1 MSEEPVSAAEENRK
15 AAKATGKIGIAVMLS
30 RILGLLRDI
39 FMVRLYGTS
48 VLADCFNLAFKI
60 PNLLRDLFAEGA
72 LSQAFVTTFSKRLKE
87 EGEKS
92 AWILANRVLSLA
104 TVVMSA
110 VTILGV
116 FLAPSIVDLILS
128 FADKSFG
135 AEQRDLIVLL
145 ARIMYPFLLLVSLAA
160 LVMGMLNAKQVFGM
174 PALSSCFFNLG
185 CILGG
190 GAIGYW
196 VDPQWGEKSLIGIS
210 CGVLLGGLGQLVVQF
225 PSLWRVGFRPCWDV
239 LWSDPGVKK
248 IISLMGPAMI
258 AASAVQVNVMVN
270 AMFATSTGEGG
281 VSALNYAFRLM
292 QLPIGVFGVAV
303 ATVTLPA
310 LSRAAV
316 GGIGPEFAPTL
327 IRGINL
333 VTILVL
339 PCAVGLGFLATPLV
353 AVIFKGGDM
362 HHHSTMMIASALQ
375 CYAYGLVCYSW
386 IKIVQPA
393 FYAIDQ
399 RWVPMAISFVS
410 MVMNFVLNWYFVRV
424 MHWGHE
430 SLALTTSLIA
440 ALNFTL
446 LAVILRRF
454 VDGMT
459 WCSLIDTFWR
469 CALSAAVMGGWCWLA
484 DCYGFSR
491 MTEMAWWGKA
501 AALGMVI
508 AVGAASYFG
517 LCYGLRVRE
526 ARDCFG
532 MLLRRVPGLKRF
544 APRAEK

>member
-1 MSEEPVSAAEENRK
+1 
-15 AAKATGKIGIAVMLS
+15 
-30 RILGLLRDI
+30 
-39 FMVRLYGTS
+39 
-48 VLADCFNLAFKI
+48 
-60 PNLLRDLFAEGA
+60 LRDLFAEGA

-87 EGEKS
+87 EGDAS
-92 AWILANRVLSLA
+92 AWALANRVLSLA
-104 TVVMSA
+104 VVAMSV
-110 VTILGV
+110 VTLLGILA
-116 FLAPSIVDLILS
+116 APWIVDLILS
-128 FADKSFG
+128 FADRSFG
-135 AEQRDLIVLL
+135 PEQRDLIVLL

-174 PALSSCFFNLG
+174 PALASCFFNLG
-185 CILGG
+185 CIIGG

-196 VDPQWGEKSLIGIS
+196 LDPQWGEKSLVGIS
-210 CGVLLGGLGQLVVQF
+210 GGVLLGGIGQLMVQF
-225 PSLWRVGFRPCWDV
+225 PSLRKAGFRFCWDV
-239 LWSDPGVKK
+239 MWRDAGVKK
-248 IISLMGPAMI
+248 ILALMGPAMI

-316 GGIGPEFAPTL
+316 GGIGVQFAPTL
-327 IRGINL
+327 QRGMNL

-339 PCAVGLGFLATPLV
+339 PCAVGLCLLATPLV

-362 HHHSTMMIASALQ
+362 QHHSTTMISSALQ

-393 FYAIDQ
+393 FYAIDK
-399 RWVPMAISFVS
+399 RWVPMAISFLS
-410 MVMNFVLNWYFVRV
+410 MVTNFALNWYFVRI

-440 ALNFTL
+440 ALNFIL
-446 LAVILRRF
+446 LQCALRRF

-459 WCSLIDTFWR
+459 WHSVLATVSR
-469 CALSAAVMGGWCWLA
+469 CAI
-484 DCYGFSR
+484 
-491 MTEMAWWGKA
+491 A
-501 AALGMVI
+501 AALMGAMCWWANRHLLLAMGDMIWLFKAIALVAVI
-508 AVGAASYFG
+508 AIGAVVYFG
-517 LCYGLRVRE
+517 LCYALGVSE
-526 ARDCFG
+526 ARDCLG

-544 APRAEK
+544 APKAGK

>member
-1 MSEEPVSAAEENRK
+1 MAEEKVSAAEETRK
-15 AAKATGKIGIAVMLS
+15 AAKATGKIGLAVMLS
-30 RILGLLRDI
+30 RVLGLLRDI

-48 VLADCFNLAFKI
+48 ILADCFNLAFKI

-87 EGEKS
+87 ENEAS
-92 AWILANRVLSLA
+92 AWSLANRVLSLT
-104 TVVMSA
+104 TVVMSV
-110 VTILGV
+110 VTLLGV
-116 FLAPSIVDLILS
+116 FLAPWIVDLILS

-135 AEQRDLIVLL
+135 TEQRNLIVLL

-160 LVMGMLNAKQVFGM
+160 LVMGMLNAKNVFGM

-185 CILGG
+185 CIIGG
-190 GAIGYW
+190 GAIGFW
-196 VDPQWGEKSLIGIS
+196 LDPQWGEKSLIGIS

-225 PSLWRVGFRPCWDV
+225 PSLMHVGFRLRWDV

-248 IISLMGPAMI
+248 IIALMGPAMI

-316 GGIGPEFAPTL
+316 GGIGREFAPTL
-327 IRGINL
+327 LRGINL

-339 PCAVGLGFLATPLV
+339 PCAVGLGLLATPLV

-362 HHHSTMMIASALQ
+362 KHHSTMMIASALQ

-393 FYAIDQ
+393 FYAIDK
-399 RWVPMAISFVS
+399 RWVPMVISFVS
-410 MVMNFVLNWYFVRV
+410 MVMNFALNWFFVRM

-440 ALNFTL
+440 AGNFILLTL
-446 LAVILRRF
+446 TLRRF

-459 WCSLIDTFWR
+459 CRSLMDTLWR
-469 CALSAAVMGGWCWLA
+469 CGIAAVIMGVLCWQGNRYALSGMISWAWWAKAVALGLIIVFAAV
-484 DCYGFSR
+484 
-491 MTEMAWWGKA
+491 
-501 AALGMVI
+501 V
-508 AVGAASYFG
+508 YFG

-526 ARDCFG
+526 ARDCLG
-532 MLLRRVPGLKRF
+532 MLLRRIPGLKRF
-544 APRAEK
+544 APAAEK